1 MKKTKLYEAF
11 LLVNG
16 YIQLEN
22 ATLQI
27 GRGIKYEPDMKDEEH
42 YVKRSGWLRASILG
56 ANDGILSTAS
66 IIIGVAAASDIR
78 ETIVLAG
85 IAGLVAGAM
94 SMAAGEYVSVSSQSD
109 IEKSDLKR
117 EAKELKEMPED
128 ELLELAGIYEGK
140 GLDKELSLK
149 VAEQLTAHNALEAHA
164 RDELGINEITEAKP
178 LQAALASGVS
188 FVSGGILPVVAT
200 ILAPVKQMVYI
211 QYGVAL
217 LFLIILGSIAA
228 KAGGSD
234 VRKAIIRITFWGTVA
249 MGITA
254 LIGHLFGVNQII

>member
-1 MKKTKLYEAF
+1 MK
-11 LLVNG
+11 N
-16 YIQLEN
+16 
-22 ATLQI
+22 
-27 GRGIKYEPDMKDEEH
+27 MKNEEH

-66 IIIGVAAASDIR
+66 IIIGVAAASDVR

-117 EAKELKEMPED
+117 EMTELNDMPEA
-128 ELLELAGIYEGK
+128 ELIELAGIYEEK
-140 GLDKELSLK
+140 GLDKELSIK
-149 VAEQLTAHNALEAHA
+149 VAKQLTAHNALAAHA
-164 RDELGINEITEAKP
+164 RDELGISDITEAKP

-188 FVSGGILPVVAT
+188 FVSGAILPVIAALIVS
-200 ILAPVKQMVYI
+200 VKQMVYI

-217 LFLIILGSIAA
+217 LFLIILGTIAA
-228 KAGGSD
+228 KAGGSN
-234 VRKAIIRITFWGTVA
+234 VTKAIVRITFWGTVA
-249 MGITA
+249 MGVTA
-254 LIGHLFGVNQII
+254 LIGLLFGVK